1 VEDKSAEKVAEPFSN
16 NEANDQKVITENMSE
31 EKKQAVLN
39 QVTFDW

>member
-1 VEDKSAEKVAEPFSN
+1 MEDKPAEKVTEPISD
-16 NEANDQKVITENMSE
+16 NETTDQKVITENMSE